1 MDRPFGPHFSGKK
14 SRPRSA
20 ADESTLWPSLS
31 GEGHLNSLR
40 LGRIASLDPHFTGK
54 QSLPHFHLSKKLD
67 QLFPV
72 VFCLLRT
79 RYGFTRFGGQMQGTQ
94 VSRAVTYFGRTYIPD
109 FVLWLRGHNGVAR
122 VGEMHDQDFVP
133 RTSGIE
139 NLDCVSLTLASRRR
153 KVGLPLAVTSR
164 GKKVGFASANTD
176 RPFNRHFQGKESR
189 LPFASDGSTLWL
201 SLSGK
206 EGRSLHFHRCC
217 HFAADGSTL

>member
-1 MDRPFGPHFSGKK
+1 
-14 SRPRSA
+14 
-20 ADESTLWPSLS
+20 
-31 GEGHLNSLR
+31 
-40 LGRIASLDPHFTGK
+40 
-54 QSLPHFHLSKKLD
+54 
-67 QLFPV
+67 
-72 VFCLLRT
+72 
-79 RYGFTRFGGQMQGTQ
+79 MQGTQ

-122 VGEMHDQDFVP
+122 LGEMHDQDFVP

-153 KVGLPLAVTSR
+153 KVG
-164 GKKVGFASANTD
+164 FASANTD
-176 RPFNRHFQGKESR
+176 RPFNRHFQGKECR